1 MKLNGRERTRS
12 AKAKCPDILPGKLI
26 TRANLP
32 QGRSECRTTDRES
45 AAANLARQGNRRGL
59 RYNRSGSFP
68 SRTSQAQQAPV
79 RQAQSKRNRRCR
91 LWERRA
97 PAECRPE
104 QRPRNGCGGI
114 AEPPS
119 STLAANCLLAPQ
131 RQALAL

>member
-1 MKLNGRERTRS
+1 MNLNGRERTRS

-26 TRANLP
+26 TRANRP

-45 AAANLARQGNRRGL
+45 AAANSARQGNRRDL

-68 SRTSQAQQAPV
+68 SRASQDQQAPA

-114 AEPPS
+114 AD
-119 STLAANCLLAPQ
+119 PQ
-131 RQALAL
+131 ITTIASVFEIV